1 MHEGSASWYAS
12 NIVPSSSLRFVS
24 FVPVLCLASL
34 FSAAC
39 SSTPNLCTTE
49 VIPSEL
55 SGDLP
60 ITDPPKSLEGTTAT
74 FCWRNECGEMRF
86 NDPERKLGN
95 YALVNGPSVRI
106 AYSREGLADF
116 KDGDPIAFTLKVDA
130 PAAGAPAKYE
140 LNGTAS
146 SVSVVDDGC
155 RRYTRGKIVPR

>member
-1 MHEGSASWYAS
+1 MHEGGASWYAS
-12 NIVPSSSLRFVS
+12 NIVRFSLHWFAVAA
-24 FVPVLCLASL
+24 PVACLASVL
-34 FSAAC
+34 AMAC
-39 SSTPNLCTTE
+39 SSSPNLCTTE
-49 VIPSEL
+49 VVPSEL

-60 ITDPPKSLEGTTAT
+60 IAAPPKSLEGTTAT

-116 KDGDPIAFTLKVDA
+116 KDGDPISFTLKVDA

-146 SVSVVDDGC
+146 AVSVVDDGC
-155 RRYTRGKIVPR
+155 RRYARGKIVPR